1 MLSFAVLQFGILFSR
16 ESSGRIEP
24 SCVLS
29 SNKDTW
35 YSTMCRLWPEFMPL
49 PLSDDDN
56 HPCSFSAI
64 FSDPFAASFYS
75 LTWAEVDICCILL
88 YLCFSGNVPV
98 RAQRSLQ
105 YGWLVYFLVAN
116 NISGV

>member
-1 MLSFAVLQFGILFSR
+1 MLQEKTSLLLTAVCITLQICLMLSFAVLQFGILFSR
-16 ESSGRIEP
+16 ESGGRIEP

-75 LTWAEVDICCILL
+75 LTWAEVDICCIL
-88 YLCFSGNVPV
+88 
-98 RAQRSLQ
+98 
-105 YGWLVYFLVAN
+105 YFV
-116 NISGV
+116 VFVFFR